1 MLSRRTKIVCTLGPA
16 TDNPEILEAVMKAGM
31 NVARFNFSHGS
42 HEEHKKRMDMVKQ
55 LREKLNL
62 PVAMLIDT
70 KGPEIRLGKIKEGCS
85 LTNGD
90 YFILTGEVIL
100 GDEKRA
106 SISYKDFYKDLR
118 VGNSIL
124 IDDGLIHLR
133 VEGIDEIGDIH
144 TQVIVGGELKNN
156 KGINAPGIRVNLPA
170 FTPQDEADIIF
181 GLRQGVDF
189 IAPSFVCNK
198 ENVLDIRRILE
209 DENAS
214 HVQIISKIENRQGY
228 DHLEEILKVSDGI
241 MVARGD
247 LGVEMPIEE
256 VPIAQKVMIKMCN
269 AMGKPVITATQM
281 LDSMI
286 RNPSPTRAEA
296 TDVANAIFDGTDA
309 IMLSGETAAGHY
321 PVEAVRVM
329 DAIARK
335 TEEALPSYAMER
347 DYEKY
352 HDSVTYAVSK
362 ATVEAAHNLDTEAIL
377 TVTMS
382 GFTAKKL
389 AMHRPHCPIIA
400 LTPRVEIMRTLSLS
414 WGVYPLYLQE
424 LFSTDEMF
432 REMAGVSQDAG
443 YVEEGDM
450 VIITTGLP
458 LGIAGATNL
467 MKIHVVGEVM
477 QKGIGIGEGTI
488 KGRIRF
494 AQNLHLEP
502 LQEGDIL
509 YLEEVVPQDLAL
521 VKQVSGLITAEG
533 GYTSLGARWARE
545 LGIPAVLGVRLLRS
559 RIHDG
564 LEISLDP
571 KLGIIYNAADVL

>member
-1 MLSRRTKIVCTLGPA
+1 MGPA
-16 TDNPEILEAVMKAGM
+16 LDDPQVLEAVMKAGM

-42 HEEHKKRMDMVKQ
+42 HEEHKKRMDSVKA
-55 LREKLNL
+55 LREKLGL
-62 PVAMLIDT
+62 PIAMLLDT
-70 KGPEIRLGKIKEGCS
+70 KGPEIRLGKVKEGCFVKD
-85 LTNGD
+85 GD
-90 YFILTGEVIL
+90 PFILTGEVIV

-106 SISYKDFYKDLR
+106 SVSHKELYKDLV
-118 VGNSIL
+118 VGDTVL
-124 IDDGLIHLR
+124 IDDGLLSLK
-133 VEGIDEIGDIH
+133 VERIDEAGEIH
-144 TQVIVGGELKNN
+144 TRVIAGGELKNN
-156 KGINAPGIRVNLPA
+156 KGINAPDSRINLPA
-170 FTPQDEADIIF
+170 FTAQDEADIRF
-181 GLRQGVDF
+181 GISQGVDF
-189 IAPSFVCNK
+189 IAPSFVCTK

-209 DENAS
+209 EEKAT
-214 HVQIISKIENRQGY
+214 HVQIISKIENRQGF
-228 DHLEEILKVSDGI
+228 DNLESILKVSDGI

-256 VPIAQKVMIKMCN
+256 VPMAQKIMLNLCN

-309 IMLSGETAAGHY
+309 IMLSGETAAGKY
-321 PVEAVRVM
+321 PVEAVKVM

-335 TEEALPSYAMER
+335 AEEAMVRFDMKR

-362 ATVEAAHNLDTEAIL
+362 ATVEAAHSLDTKAIL
-377 TVTMS
+377 TVSMS
-382 GFTAKKL
+382 GFTARKL
-389 AMHRPHCPIIA
+389 AMHRPNCPIVA
-400 LTPRVEIMRTLSLS
+400 LTPREEVRRTLSLS
-414 WGVYPLYLQE
+414 WGVYPLYLRE
-424 LFSTDEMF
+424 LFTTDEMF
-432 REMAGVSQDAG
+432 REMAAVSQEAG
-443 YVEEGDM
+443 FVEEGDM
-450 VIITTGLP
+450 VIITSGLP

-467 MKIHVVGEVM
+467 MKIHVVGELM
-477 QKGIGIGEGTI
+477 QKGIGIGEGAI

-502 LQEGDIL
+502 LQKGDIL
-509 YLEEVVPQDLAL
+509 YLEEVVPEDLAL
-521 VKQVSGLITAEG
+521 IEQVSGLVTAEG

-564 LEISLDP
+564 LEIRLDP
-571 KLGIIYNAADVL
+571 KLGIIYNAVAVL